1 MGMIMV
7 GIFWIAIKTQKS
19 YNFSILKTKSYQ
31 SGPFFGEV
39 EETGSA
45 YAFGIRSG
53 STMLGFL

>member
-1 MGMIMV
+1 M
-7 GIFWIAIKTQKS
+7 GIFWIAISKIQKS

-39 EETGSA
+39 EETGTA